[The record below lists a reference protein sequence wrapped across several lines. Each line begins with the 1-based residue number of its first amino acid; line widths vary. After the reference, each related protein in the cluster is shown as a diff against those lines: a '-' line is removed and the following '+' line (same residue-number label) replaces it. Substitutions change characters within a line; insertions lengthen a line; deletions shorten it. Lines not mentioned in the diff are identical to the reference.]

1 MSSVPKTIMK
11 TAEDVRR
18 SLTERASM
26 DPEFRTRVMAD
37 PKGVVREEFGIE
49 LPDEVSIQ
57 VHECDA
63 NTYHLAL
70 PSAAELTEEQ
80 LEQVS
85 AGLCC
90 CGI

>member
-1 MSSVPKTIMK
+1 MSSASKTIMK
-11 TAEDVRR
+11 TAEAVRR
-18 SLTERASM
+18 NLTERASL
-26 DPEFRTRVMAD
+26 DPEFRTRVLAD
-37 PKGVVREEFGIE
+37 AKAVVREEFGIE
-49 LPDEVSIQ
+49 LPEGVSIQ
-57 VHECDA
+57 VHECDS

-70 PSAAELTEEQ
+70 PSAAKLTEEQ